1 MYWEG
6 LPSTDDWGCR
16 LMPDVPFAHDAVS
29 GSSDIPR
36 CDDSA
41 VPPAHVA
48 KELDRILSSPHFQAS
63 ERRQAFLRFIV
74 DETLAGR
81 AESLKGYTIALAVF
95 RRDHSFDPQADPV
108 VRLEARRL
116 RRDLDSY
123 YVDSGRDDP
132 VRITIP
138 KGSYVPHFEWH
149 KMHIADAS
157 PREPALELHDRS
169 TTAAATRANW
179 TTKPGI
185 RRYAPVAA
193 ALAAGVVAWI
203 WLAARP
209 PPSPMTPREPAVLV
223 MPFEPLT
230 PGENTRLFAIG
241 MGQELTSNLFRFGG
255 LRLYTSPPN
264 GSSAKG
270 DEAPQPGRPLGASY
284 VVRGSVQTS
293 AEEVQVTTTV
303 FNAENDEIV
312 WMRTYARP
320 FDPQSLM
327 NVQREL
333 ASEIATVVGQSY
345 GVVRNDIRADPPRNM
360 ESYLCVLRAQAYRST
375 FRRVDFDP
383 AMQCLQQTVQRDP
396 QYSDSWAMLGWLHL
410 DAGRLGYSAD
420 GNPQTEYDKALGA
433 TSRAIALQPNSPLAL
448 KALAAAYH
456 FTGRYADSDRIS
468 HLAIDLNPNDPDILA
483 QFGWRLAIRGNFSE
497 GVPML
502 KRAIERTLHPPAWY
516 LHFIAVDL
524 YLKGEYKQMLDVA
537 ETASLRDSGFSQ
549 LLIAIANTELGR
561 RDATQTALKGMSRY
575 KALTDDPA
583 GFLRRNGAAD
593 QVVDTLMTG
602 LRKAQALVAS

>member
-1 MYWEG
+1 
-6 LPSTDDWGCR
+6 
-16 LMPDVPFAHDAVS
+16 MPWPCFGATILS
-29 GSSDIPR
+29 IPR
-36 CDDSA
+36 L
-41 VPPAHVA
+41 P
-48 KELDRILSSPHFQAS
+48 LSS
-63 ERRQAFLRFIV
+63 
-74 DETLAGR
+74 G
-81 AESLKGYTIALAVF
+81 
-95 RRDHSFDPQADPV
+95 
-108 VRLEARRL
+108 LEARRL

-149 KMHIADAS
+149 KMHTSDAS

-169 TTAAATRANW
+169 TTAATRANW
-179 TTKPGI
+179 TTKLGI

-209 PPSPMTPREPAVLV
+209 PSSPMTPREPAVLV

-255 LRLYTSPPN
+255 FRLYTSPPN
-264 GSSAKG
+264 
-270 DEAPQPGRPLGASY
+270 APTVKSDTAPRLGASY

-303 FNAENDEIV
+303 FSENDEIV

-383 AMQCLQQTVQRDP
+383 AMQCLQQTVQRDS
-396 QYSDSWAMLGWLHL
+396 QYSDTWAMLGWLHI
-410 DAGRLGYSAD
+410 DAGRLGYSGD
-420 GNPQTEYDKALGA
+420 GNPQTEYDKALEA
-433 TSRAIALQPNSPLAL
+433 TSRAIALQPNNLLAL
-448 KALAAAYH
+448 KALASAYH

-502 KRAIERTLHPPAWY
+502 KRAIERTMHPPGWY
-516 LHFIAVDL
+516 LHFIAIDL

-549 LLIAIANTELGR
+549 LLIAMANAELGR
-561 RDATQTALKGMSRY
+561 RDATQTALKGMSQY
-575 KALTDDPA
+575 KALADDPA

-593 QVVDTLMTG
+593 QVVDALMTG

>member
-1 MYWEG
+1 M
-6 LPSTDDWGCR
+6 
-16 LMPDVPFAHDAVS
+16 
-29 GSSDIPR
+29 
-36 CDDSA
+36 
-41 VPPAHVA
+41 
-48 KELDRILSSPHFQAS
+48 
-63 ERRQAFLRFIV
+63 
-74 DETLAGR
+74 
-81 AESLKGYTIALAVF
+81 
-95 RRDHSFDPQADPV
+95 
-108 VRLEARRL
+108 

-149 KMHIADAS
+149 KMHVADTPS
-157 PREPALELHDRS
+157 REPALELHDHS

-179 TTKPGI
+179 TTKFGI

-193 ALAAGVVAWI
+193 ALAAGVAAWI

-255 LRLYTSPPN
+255 FRLYTSPPN
-264 GSSAKG
+264 ALSAKG
-270 DEAPQPGRPLGASY
+270 NEAPQPGRPLGASY

-293 AEEVQVTTTV
+293 VEEVQVTTTV

-345 GVVRNDIRADPPRNM
+345 GVVRNDIRADPPRKM

-420 GNPQTEYDKALGA
+420 GNPQTEYDKALEA

-549 LLIAIANTELGR
+549 LLIAMANTELGR
-561 RDATQTALKGMSRY
+561 RDATQTALNGMSQY
-575 KALTDDPA
+575 KALADDPA

-593 QVVDTLMTG
+593 QVVDVLMTG